1 MMRNS
6 SEKEAC
12 EVAKSLAALDGRVGS
27 LETRMDKMDGALS
40 DGFSTLSVSISNLRH
55 DVGDRINII
64 EKKVV
69 DEKAEWGKSF
79 RKWLDWI
86 VKLLIVGC
94 GVAMGM
100 TAWKLIFGN

>member
-1 MMRNS
+1 MCMMRNS
-6 SEKEAC
+6 GEKEAC

-40 DGFSTLSVSISNLRH
+40 DGFNALSVSISNLRH

-79 RKWLDWI
+79 RK
-86 VKLLIVGC
+86 
-94 GVAMGM
+94 
-100 TAWKLIFGN
+100 

>member
-1 MMRNS
+1 MCMMKNS

-27 LETRMDKMDGALS
+27 LEKRMDKMDGVLS
-40 DGFSTLSVSISNLRH
+40 DGFNTLSMSISNLRH

-79 RKWLDWI
+79 RKWLDWGSSSC
-86 VKLLIVGC
+86 LSS
-94 GVAMGM
+94 VA
-100 TAWKLIFGN
+100 ARRWA

>member
-1 MMRNS
+1 MCMMRNS

-27 LETRMDKMDGALS
+27 LEKRMDKMDGALS

-79 RKWLDWI
+79 RK
-86 VKLLIVGC
+86 
-94 GVAMGM
+94 
-100 TAWKLIFGN
+100 

>member
-1 MMRNS
+1 MCMMRNS

-40 DGFSTLSVSISNLRH
+40 DGFSTLSVSISDLGH
-55 DVGDRINII
+55 DVSDRINTI

-69 DEKAEWGKSF
+69 DEKQE
-79 RKWLDWI
+79 
-86 VKLLIVGC
+86 
-94 GVAMGM
+94 
-100 TAWKLIFGN
+100 